1 MNPLK
6 TLNNI
11 DQGLK
16 DKALIVLAG
25 TTLVLC
31 FGMLSSCS
39 SSSRQKSAWRS
50 EMSKRLDLEER
61 MTKFSQEK
69 SGLEEKA
76 KAKAKELEVEQ
87 AANQTTKK
95 ALLQE
100 QLINMSL
107 KEELQKVTK
116 LKEALEKDLKNALV
130 TGKKPK
136 K

>member
-1 MNPLK
+1 MNQLK
-6 TLNNI
+6 ILNKL
-11 DQGLK
+11 DQNLK
-16 DKALIVLAG
+16 DIALIVLAALTLIFCLG
-25 TTLVLC
+25 T
-31 FGMLSSCS
+31 FSSCS
-39 SSSRQKSAWRS
+39 NASRQKSAWRA
-50 EMSKRLDLEER
+50 EMTKRLDLEER

-87 AANQTTKK
+87 LANQTTKK

-130 TGKKPK
+130 TGKKLK